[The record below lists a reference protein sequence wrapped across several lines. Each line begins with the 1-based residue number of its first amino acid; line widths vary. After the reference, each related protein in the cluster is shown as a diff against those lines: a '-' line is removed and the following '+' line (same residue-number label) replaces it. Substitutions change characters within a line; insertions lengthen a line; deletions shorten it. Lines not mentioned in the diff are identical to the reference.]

1 MTSVLSAFVTSIGL
15 ALIITAATLP
25 GRQTSQVVDSVAW
38 GGANLMEAS
47 LGQRPTGR

>member
-1 MTSVLSAFVTSIGL
+1 MTGVLSAFVMSLGL

-25 GRQTSQVVDSVAW
+25 GRQTPQVIDSMSW

-47 LGQRPTGR
+47 LGQRPTKR